1 MKKYTGHLL
10 ALVALMAAAN
20 VAWAQEPQA
29 AHAAP
34 AAPTAPAVAPA
45 ASPGDE
51 MAWMLAGDEDGDD
64 DAEAADDA
72 VAGGKVEKRVV
83 IRHMGGPGGPGG
95 PGGEGEEGEDGD
107 APMMRMHRMG
117 GMPGMQGMHGAP
129 GMAGMRGMG
138 GMRGFGHGGPGG
150 GMRMMHMQMMAE
162 HLGLSDAQR
171 EKMRDIHERTQRGN
185 IQARADIQI
194 AQMDLHKLL
203 REDHV
208 DRGAVD
214 AQIDKISRLRTEQAH
229 ARMAAML
236 DAREVL
242 TPDQRAKAKE
252 MRMHGPMGMG
262 MGGEGHGMRG
272 GDKGERGE
280 KKEAKK
286 PEVKSRW

>member
-10 ALVALMAAAN
+10 AIVALMALMAAAN

-34 AAPTAPAVAPA
+34 SAPSAAAVAPA

-51 MAWMLAGDEDGDD
+51 MAWMLAGDDDGDD
-64 DAEAADDA
+64 DAEASDDA
-72 VAGGKVEKRVV
+72 PKMAM
-83 IRHMGGPGGPGG
+83 HPMG
-95 PGGEGEEGEDGD
+95 
-107 APMMRMHRMG
+107 
-117 GMPGMQGMHGAP
+117 GMQGMHGGP
-129 GMAGMRGMG
+129 GMRGMG
-138 GMRGFGHGGPGG
+138 GMRGFGPGGPGGRIGGPG

-162 HLGLSDAQR
+162 HLGLSEAQR
-171 EKMRDIHERTQRGN
+171 EKMRDIHERAQRGH

-208 DRGAVD
+208 DRSAVD
-214 AQIDKISRLRTEQAH
+214 SQIDRISRLRTEQAH

-242 TPDQRAKAKE
+242 TPEQRAKAKE

-262 MGGEGHGMRG
+262 MGMRGEGHGMRR
-272 GDKGERGE
+272 GDKDERGE
-280 KKEAKK
+280 KEDAKK